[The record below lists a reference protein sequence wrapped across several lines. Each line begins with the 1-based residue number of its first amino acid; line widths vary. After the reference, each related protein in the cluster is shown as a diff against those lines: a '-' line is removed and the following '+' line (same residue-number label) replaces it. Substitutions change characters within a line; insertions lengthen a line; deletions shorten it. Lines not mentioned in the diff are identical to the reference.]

1 MKEMTEKKNIILLDG
16 AVGTSLWEKS
26 DDKVSV
32 WRYNLEK
39 PEIVLE
45 LHREYIAAGAKIILA
60 NTFGANSGAVKRSPY
75 AVEEVVRAGV
85 RLAKQAVQGTDVKVA
100 LSAGPLSVLLEP
112 YGDLTEEE
120 CEAIY
125 EEQLGAG
132 MQEGADLIML
142 QTFMDAEMM
151 RIAATVAKRYNV
163 PVFCTMTFTKVGKTM
178 MGNSVDDVL
187 EALEPL
193 GIDAV
198 GMNCSLGP
206 DLAVPIIE
214 EFARKT
220 KLPIVFKP
228 NAGLPILAPD
238 GTTETVYTPDIFVK
252 DVRPVLPLVTYIGG
266 CCGCN
271 ASYVEAL
278 RTELEAEG

>member
-1 MKEMTEKKNIILLDG
+1 MTEKKNIILLDG

-26 DDKVSV
+26 DDKVPV

-75 AVEEVVRAGV
+75 TVEEVVRAGV